1 VTTAALVLASV
12 ALAQVQAP
20 APPVFEARVDS
31 VYVDAFVVRDGA
43 PVAGLTAANFELKD
57 DGAARQIEL
66 VGVDSV
72 PLVSLLAFDV
82 SDSVKG
88 EKLRALQEAGAS
100 FLSELRAADEAG
112 LMAFNQEVAWQA
124 RPTADKAQVERAL
137 MALQPRGGTAL
148 YDGLFAAVTV
158 PDAAARPLVVVFSD
172 GEDTASWLDERR
184 VKTALARSNAL
195 VHIVGL
201 VPDVAPE
208 GPALAGS
215 PRVVRTVANEHPHA
229 RALRQLAEATGGR
242 FWPAGSTDRLK
253 SAFAGIAE
261 AMRRRYLLRFEP
273 AGGAPGWHRLQVKL
287 KGGAGEVQARPGYWA
302 R

>member
-1 VTTAALVLASV
+1 VTAASLLLAS
-12 ALAQVQAP
+12 AAFAQGQAP
-20 APPVFEARVDS
+20 APPVFEARVES
-31 VYVDAFVVRDGA
+31 VYVDAFVVRNGA
-43 PVAGLTAANFELKD
+43 PVAGLTEASFELKD
-57 DGAARQIEL
+57 EGVLRQVEL
-66 VGVDSV
+66 VRVDSV

-88 EKLRALQEAGAS
+88 EKLRALQESGAS

-112 LMAFNQEVAWQA
+112 LLAFNQEVAWQA

-137 MALQPRGGTAL
+137 LALQPRGGTAL

-158 PDAAARPLVVVFSD
+158 SDAAARPLVIVFSD

-201 VPDVAPE
+201 VSDAAQE

-215 PRVVRTVANEHPHA
+215 PRVVRTGATEHPHA

-273 AGGAPGWHRLQVKL
+273 AGAAPGWHRLQVKL
-287 KGGAGEVQARPGYWA
+287 KGAAGEVQARPGYWA

>member
-1 VTTAALVLASV
+1 VTTAALLLAS
-12 ALAQVQAP
+12 LAFARAQAP
-20 APPVFEARVDS
+20 TPPVFEAKVDS
-31 VYVDAFVVRDGA
+31 VYVDAFVIRNGA
-43 PVAGLTAANFELKD
+43 PVAGLTEASFELKD
-57 DGAARQIEL
+57 EGVLRQVEL
-66 VGVDSV
+66 VRVDSV

-112 LMAFNQEVAWQA
+112 LLAFNQEVAWQA

-137 MALQPRGGTAL
+137 LALQPRGGTAL

-158 PDAAARPLVVVFSD
+158 PDAAARPLVIVFSD
-172 GEDTASWLDERR
+172 GEDTASWLDQRR

-201 VPDVAPE
+201 VSEAAQE

-215 PRVVRTVANEHPHA
+215 PRVIRTGDTENPHA

-253 SAFAGIAE
+253 AAFAGIAE

-287 KGGAGEVQARPGYWA
+287 KGAPGEVQARPGSWA